1 MLKRPTGSRSA
12 EIRQRQAPEADPGHE
27 HTPEADISPA
37 TTEHNASNQGAR
49 LGFRGKSKNEVVSG
63 PREARN
69 YLFLLLK
76 ALAEKWFDSSIR
88 AARWRERR

>member
-1 MLKRPTGSRSA
+1 MLKRPTGSRSTKT
-12 EIRQRQAPEADPGHE
+12 RQRQAPEADPANE
-27 HTPEADISPA
+27 QTPEADVSSA
-37 TTEHNASNQGAR
+37 TTEHDASNQGAR
-49 LGFRGKSKNEVVSG
+49 LGSKGRSKNEVVSG

-76 ALAEKWFDSSIR
+76 ALAEKWSDSPIR